1 MDLQVPAK
9 DQELLKC
16 LNRKGHN
23 QHT

>member
-1 MDLQVPAK
+1 MDLQVSAK